1 MITEAPQKTRV
12 ETHLTPHGPVPPR
25 TPLEEELAR
34 IWKDLLG
41 VSEFGIHDNFFDL
54 GGHSL
59 LAVQLLSIIRETW
72 NVDLSPEIVYD
83 EALTVAS
90 LARAIELQQIDQLG
104 PEEYSAMLADIEQ
117 MSDEEARAMLAA
129 EGEPEPSGDPI

>member
-1 MITEAPQKTRV
+1 M
-12 ETHLTPHGPVPPR
+12 PHTGPAAPR
-25 TPLEEELAR
+25 TPLEEELTR

-41 VSEFGIHDNFFDL
+41 VPEVGLHDNFFDL

-59 LAVQLLSIIRETW
+59 LAVQLLSIIHEAY

-83 EALTVAS
+83 AALTVAS

-104 PEEYSAMLADIEQ
+104 PEEYAALLEDIER
-117 MSDEEARAMLAA
+117 MSDEEARALLAA
-129 EGEPEPSGDPI
+129 EGDEEAGGDRA

>member
-1 MITEAPQKTRV
+1 MNTEFVHDARAAG
-12 ETHLTPHGPVPPR
+12 HR
-25 TPLEEELAR
+25 TPLEEELTR

-41 VSEFGIHDNFFDL
+41 VRDVGLNDNFFDL

-59 LAVQLLSIIRETW
+59 LAVQLLSIIHETY

-83 EALTVAS
+83 AALTVSS

-104 PEEYSAMLADIEQ
+104 PEEYAAMLEDIEQ
-117 MSDEEARAMLAA
+117 MSDEEARALLAA
-129 EGEPEPSGDPI
+129 EEEGDGGGERA